1 MLLPQRKGEYIDI
14 REELG
19 NRDVPVAKGTSLC
32 HFCHFKSFRDILPS
46 FHCSFS
52 STVPSH
58 LVFAPQVKHR
68 IAHKPNSMPKVDA
81 VLDLREPAGEED
93 GGEEDEGGAK
103 CVMTEEE
110 LWARLDEL
118 EKLEAMQDEQDR

>member
-1 MLLPQRKGEYIDI
+1 MSTSEKSSETEMSPSPK
-14 REELG
+14 
-19 NRDVPVAKGTSLC
+19 VPHCATFVTSNLFQTFYL
-32 HFCHFKSFRDILPS
+32 H
-46 FHCSFS
+46 

-93 GGEEDEGGAK
+93 GEEEDEGGAK